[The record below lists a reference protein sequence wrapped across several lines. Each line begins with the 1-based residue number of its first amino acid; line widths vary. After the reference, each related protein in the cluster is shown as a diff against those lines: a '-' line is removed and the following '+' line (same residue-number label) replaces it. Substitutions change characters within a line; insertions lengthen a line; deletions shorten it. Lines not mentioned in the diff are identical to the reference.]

1 MIKALCVALLFTT
14 SATCMAAEQ
23 IALSLRQREEKG
35 EVVLDILVSNVSTS
49 SVQIVSEGI
58 APPWSVW
65 AWFKWEIDKKPAQY
79 SENVAG
85 IPDIRRVWE
94 VPPEGTIL
102 WASIPLRS
110 LQHVVRNES
119 GQRELR
125 SVIQDKERHVV
136 TIGPS
141 DRWKDITVRQGTLE
155 VGNSGNTDRDRT
167 TSSLRGPSL
176 PTGRTDR
183 VSGESAAQEQD

>member
-1 MIKALCVALLFTT
+1 MMKALCVALLITT
-14 SATCMAAEQ
+14 SATCMATEQ
-23 IALSLRQREEKG
+23 VALSLRQREEKG

-49 SVQIVSEGI
+49 SVRIVSEGI

-65 AWFKWEIDKKPAQY
+65 AWFKWEIDKEPAEY

-110 LQHVVRNES
+110 LKHVIRNES

-125 SVIQDKERHVV
+125 SVIQDTDRHVV
-136 TIGPS
+136 TIRPS
-141 DRWKDITVRQGTLE
+141 ARWKDVTVRQGKLT
-155 VGNSGNTDRDRT
+155 VGKHTDTEPKDA
-167 TSSLRGPSL
+167 L
-176 PTGRTDR
+176 DK
-183 VSGESAAQEQD
+183 Q